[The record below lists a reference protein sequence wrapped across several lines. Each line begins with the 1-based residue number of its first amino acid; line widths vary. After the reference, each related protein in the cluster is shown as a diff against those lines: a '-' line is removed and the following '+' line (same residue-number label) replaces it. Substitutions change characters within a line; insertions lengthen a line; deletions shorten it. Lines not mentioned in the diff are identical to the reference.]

1 VTTYSR
7 FGHGRFLEPGHRGW
21 DVLAR
26 IGQAHGAT
34 PRQVALGFLTRRPS
48 VFAIPKLVTPKH
60 TVENAAAGDLRLAA
74 AEIDDA
80 FPAGPPK
87 RVLPML

>member
-1 VTTYSR
+1 MGASP
-7 FGHGRFLEPGHRGW
+7 EMGHRGW
-21 DVLAR
+21 DVLSR
-26 IGQAHGAT
+26 IGQAHGAP

-48 VFAIPKLVTPKH
+48 VFAIPKSVTPEH

-74 AEIDDA
+74 AEIAEIDDA

>member
-1 VTTYSR
+1 MTTPTS
-7 FGHGRFLEPGHRGW
+7 
-21 DVLAR
+21 
-26 IGQAHGAT
+26 
-34 PRQVALGFLTRRPS
+34 
-48 VFAIPKLVTPKH
+48 VTPEH

-74 AEIDDA
+74 AEIAKIDDA